1 MKYSDELMHFRIP
14 GMKWGIHRYKNG
26 QTVDGYERK
35 QYLRDQAVYGTRGA
49 NCIQKRV
56 VNGYNV
62 SGARSVE
69 ARKIDKARRSTAAIR
84 SISKPIVSVVGGA
97 VGYKFGGKV
106 IKSALSKY
114 AHIHIDDFNA
124 NMMGA
129 TVGASLGNILADKGS
144 SIIGMNLHGYS
155 SDKFGYDG

>member
-1 MKYSDELMHFRIP
+1 
-14 GMKWGIHRYKNG
+14 MKWGIHRYKNG

-49 NCIQKRV
+49 NRIQKRIARD
-56 VNGYNV
+56 GHSV
-62 SGARSVE
+62 SGARSIE
-69 ARKIDKARRSTAAIR
+69 ASKINNARRTTSVIR
-84 SISKPIVSVVGGA
+84 LVSKPIVSVIGGA

-129 TVGASLGNILADKGS
+129 TVGASVGNILADKGS
-144 SIIGMNLHGYS
+144 RVIGMNAYGYS
-155 SDKFGYDG
+155 SKKYYE